1 MSSEKTDIEE
11 KKFYVER
18 LTEICGT
25 KQPIE
30 LAQILDVSYQAARNY
45 LNGRLP
51 EANVLLKI
59 AERTGYSVHW
69 LLTGEGDKF
78 VLKQDNLDTIIVSDQ
93 MKTFVRQQCLE
104 VFTELFENQE
114 INSQEKVVKLTSN
127 RIRAEKK
134 IDESLAPSKNDPKN
148 SEE

>member
-25 KQPIE
+25 KQPNE
-30 LAQILDVSYQAARNY
+30 LAQILDISYQAARNY

-59 AERTGYSVHW
+59 AERTAYSVHW

-78 VLKQDNLDTIIVSDQ
+78 VLKQDNVDTLLVSDQ

-104 VFTELFENQE
+104 VFNELFDNQE
-114 INSQEKVVKLTSN
+114 IDSHEKVVKLTPN
-127 RIRAEKK
+127 RIKAERK
-134 IDESLAPSKNDPKN
+134 IDKSLAPSANDPDP
-148 SEE
+148 EEL